1 MASKDIKDRINSVIE
16 NIPDEILE
24 DVLEY
29 LKSLTDKSKDKIILS
44 KNLSK
49 IIEEDKNLLERL
61 AQ

>member
-1 MASKDIKDRINSVIE
+1 MANKDIKHKINNVID

-29 LKSLTDKSKDKIILS
+29 LKSLTDKSKDKVFLS
-44 KNLSK
+44 QNLSK
-49 IIEEDKNLLERL
+49 ILEEDKNLLQRL